1 MRFSNGNLSEGMA
14 HALFESGFGKMGV
27 AHEMTYHAPLQNVK
41 KSISGDYGDRM
52 IKAWEANVT
61 KAPSISTTTGQTF
74 TEQSMMPSFIDSE
87 IFDLVMKDNP
97 LVGLMPRVAVRG
109 RAYVFNTLTARGSAS
124 FLGENPAISNLQ
136 STYSNSTVAMKYL
149 YAKGQVTGPALA
161 AGTII
166 NPMQEA
172 VRDSTR
178 AMMEALE
185 NEIINGDVT
194 ADPLGFNGL
203 VTSITTNSS
212 ALGASISLA
221 DMRSSMALIRENYGR
236 CDLIV
241 TDPSTYAFVKGLL
254 MDFQRYTGEASAR
267 ERFGLPD
274 AFVFDG
280 ALAIDSQYLTA
291 ASGSR
296 RMLFL
301 DTRYAA
307 LAVLQDVTYMEL
319 ARTGPAQEFLLSFYG
334 ALAIYDEAKHAQLTS
349 IN

>member
-1 MRFSNGNLSEGMA
+1 MRFSTNNLSDGVA
-14 HALFESGFGKMGV
+14 HSLFENGFGKLGV
-27 AHEMTYHAPLQNVK
+27 AHEMKYHDPMNSK
-41 KSISGDYGDRM
+41 KLNIAGRSGTEM
-52 IKAWEANVT
+52 MKAWEANMT

-74 TEQSMMPSFIDSE
+74 TEYSMMPSFIDSE

-109 RAYVFNTLTARGSAS
+109 RAYVFNTLSSRGSAQ

-136 STYSNSTVAMKYL
+136 STYQNTTVAMKYL

-161 AGTII
+161 AGTIV
-166 NPMQEA
+166 NPMQESI
-172 VRDSTR
+172 RDTTR

-194 ADPLGFNGL
+194 SDPLGFNGL
-203 VTSITTNSS
+203 VVSITTNSS
-212 ALGASISLA
+212 ALSASVSLA
-221 DMRSSMALIRENYGR
+221 DMRSQMALIRENYGR
-236 CDLIV
+236 CGLIV

-254 MDFQRYTGEASAR
+254 MDFQRYDGEASAR
-267 ERFGLPD
+267 ERFGIPS
-274 AFVFDG
+274 AYFFDG
-280 ALAIDSQYLTA
+280 ALCIDSQYLTA
-291 ASGSR
+291 SSGSR

>member
-1 MRFSNGNLSEGMA
+1 MKFSNGNISDSLA
-14 HALFESGFGKMGV
+14 HSLFEQGFSKMGV
-27 AHEMTYHAPLQNVK
+27 THEMTYHAPLQNVK
-41 KSISGDYGDRM
+41 KSIGGTYGDRM
-52 IKAWEANVT
+52 MKKWESNIT
-61 KAPSISTTTGQTF
+61 KAPTISTTTGGTF

-97 LVGLMPRVAVRG
+97 LVGLLPRVAVRG

-136 STYSNSTVAMKYL
+136 STYANQTVSMSYL
-149 YAKGQVTGPALA
+149 FAKGQVTGPALA
-161 AGTII
+161 AGTIV

-172 VRDSTR
+172 VRDTTR

-185 NEIINGDVT
+185 DEIINGDVST
-194 ADPLGFNGL
+194 GPLGFNGL
-203 VTSITTNSS
+203 VVSITTNSTALS
-212 ALGASISLA
+212 ASVGLA
-221 DMRSSMALIRENYGR
+221 DIRSEMAAIRENYGR

-241 TDPSTYAFVKGLL
+241 TDPSTYGFVKGLL

-267 ERFGLPD
+267 ERFGIPD
-274 AFVFDG
+274 AFYFDG
-280 ALAIDSQYLTA
+280 ALVIDSQYLTA

-296 RMLFL
+296 RMLLL
-301 DTRYAA
+301 DTRYSA